1 MPTSPS
7 ETAVEAPPL
16 NAAPLRGRR
25 SFLTAA
31 AVIVVA
37 LWASGA
43 PAMVYP
49 VYTAEWLLQPIVITT
64 IFALYPVSLVIVLVV
79 FGGIS
84 DYIGRRA
91 TLLIGLA
98 IILAGVL
105 VFALAPG
112 VEWLFIGRVLQG
124 IGVGLAISPAGAA
137 LVEFNPNGKTSTAS
151 SVNTAAAATGLALAT
166 VVGGALVQYA
176 PLPSHLTFWVL
187 AVVVAVVFV
196 AVWFLP
202 RGVVAQAAGPWRPR
216 PLLVPR
222 GIRLVFAIG
231 TLSITAGFA
240 MGALF
245 LSLGSQIAKDLI
257 KTDNALLA
265 GAVMSVSALVMI
277 AIVFIARSFSA
288 RTSIIVGG
296 VTTAVGMLLLVA
308 AAMSASIVVFLLSS
322 LVAGAG
328 YGLLFLGGLTI
339 VNQYA
344 PVHHRA
350 GTLSAVYLI
359 AYLAQGLT
367 AVAVGSSAT
376 TIGLQP
382 ALDLWSPLIAV
393 VCVLATVL
401 ALTFSRSR
409 RVALA

>member
-1 MPTSPS
+1 MSSSATTVPPVQS
-7 ETAVEAPPL
+7 APPVVL
-16 NAAPLRGRR
+16 PSRR
-25 SFLTAA
+25 NFLTAA

-49 VYTAEWLLQPIVITT
+49 VYTAEWLLEPVVITA
-64 IFALYPVSLVIVLVV
+64 IFALYPISLVIVLVV

-84 DYIGRRA
+84 DHIGRRV
-91 TLLIGLA
+91 TLLIGVA

-105 VFALAPG
+105 LFALAPS
-112 VEWLFIGRVLQG
+112 VEWLFAGRVVQG

-137 LVEFNPNGKTSTAS
+137 LVEFAPSGKTSTAS

-166 VVGGALVQYA
+166 IVGGALVQYA

-187 AVVVAVVFV
+187 AAVVVAVFV

-202 RGVVAQAAGPWRPR
+202 RGVAAQASGRWRPR
-216 PLLVPR
+216 PVVIPR

-240 MGALF
+240 MGALL

-257 KTDNALLA
+257 RTDNALLA
-265 GAVMSVSALVMI
+265 GAVLSVSALVMI
-277 AIVFIARSFSA
+277 AVVFIARAFSP
-288 RTSIIVGG
+288 RTSIIAGG
-296 VTTAVGMLLLVA
+296 VATAIGMVLLVA
-308 AAMSASIVVFLLSS
+308 AALSASIVVFLLAS

-328 YGLLFLGGLTI
+328 YGLLFLGGLSI
-339 VNQYA
+339 INQYA

-376 TIGLQP
+376 SIGLQP
-382 ALDLWSPLIAV
+382 ALDVWAPLIAA
-393 VCVLATVL
+393 VCLLATVL

-409 RVALA
+409 RKALA